1 MGLKNELTYL
11 KFCFYL
17 KHSPFFCAMQRLE
30 NIKEEVIK
38 LAEKSQNTTLKNK
51 VLDFFSEYEANK
63 DTKYVNDFDFLKAKY
78 VDFSEANKPV
88 KYDDIWYLNI
98 SMFSSELLN
107 NLFLFNNLKALYIS
121 GMSIKDVK
129 GIESLKSLQFLFLN
143 DCKIR
148 SFDNLTNLEKLIFLD
163 LQNNSI
169 RKIPDSI
176 LNLKNLSYLDLSR
189 NLITKIPNH
198 FSNMSNLCSL
208 NLNHN
213 NIKKIDTIFQLHNL
227 IKLSLHNNKLS
238 NNFDGISNLNN
249 LEYLQL
255 TYNDF
260 TYIDKNIYELK
271 NLRYLDLSYN
281 PIANIDSSII
291 KLSNLKILHLVRCN
305 LRNIPKEIGNIDK
318 LESLSLEE
326 NELEIIPD
334 SICNL
339 INLKYLYLW
348 GNNLRKLP
356 ENIGNLVNLQQLDLA
371 DNKLIEYPKS
381 LAKLRKLHSLGE
393 SKHNILFS
401 KVYPNPL
408 DNMPEEVKNFSLIEL
423 FDYLE
428 GDKEVYTYY
437 TFWDIPK
444 ELKADFQAYLA
455 SFPQYVEMIAGK
467 DISESFKTEQV
478 KGGLKLTAIT
488 SKEVHIEDFDNHL
501 ANYVTIFLE
510 QSAEQMKAD
519 KENNAD
525 YIQVFKLQQ
534 YLHKL
539 RQVNRNLTD
548 SIETYK
554 RESELYTQILKDK
567 DKQVQ
572 ELNIQIRFFQDN
584 YSKILD
590 IAKST
595 LDFDKIKLVVETVI
609 EEKQRPLLPAPPT
622 NGNGFDAG
630 KLLRD
635 LIDKAI
641 RLTERKKTHKIEDLH
656 NNDFAHY
663 LRDRHYYVTDQ
674 TQSGIGITGKN
685 LGEIDIMLRNRHSG
699 TPISIIEAFRLD
711 SCGEKD
717 TIVSTHLDKLLH
729 NYDTAGLKTN
739 FVIVYAEAK
748 NFGQLWENYVKY
760 MQNLNTKPEFRG
772 KYPLITFTDTSAGN
786 SVALSVRVGLALHQ
800 REGGTVEV
808 YHIFID
814 MA

>member
-1 MGLKNELTYL
+1 
-11 KFCFYL
+11 
-17 KHSPFFCAMQRLE
+17 MQRLE
-30 NIKEEVIK
+30 NIKESIESFLQDFDNI
-38 LAEKSQNTTLKNK
+38 ALKNK
-51 VLDFFSEYEANK
+51 VLDFFSEYDANK
-63 DTKYVNDFDFLKAKY
+63 DTKSINSVEELNQVINFDD
-78 VDFSEANKPV
+78 V
-88 KYDDIWYLNI
+88 WYIDLHNEGNLREI
-98 SMFSSELLN
+98 PEK
-107 NLFLFNNLKALYIS
+107 LFLCQNLKALDVSFSHVKDLGNINQFQH
-121 GMSIKDVK
+121 IKCLFAQNA
-129 GIESLKSLQFLFLN
+129 SLHSFPEAILELSNLF
-143 DCKIR
+143 
-148 SFDNLTNLEKLIFLD
+148 FLD
-163 LQNNSI
+163 LSQNKI
-169 RKIPDSI
+169 RKIENNIDKLENIVLLDMSKNIIKSLPMAFTK
-176 LNLKNLSYLDLSR
+176 LKNLML
-189 NLITKIPNH
+189 
-198 FSNMSNLCSL
+198 L
-208 NLNHN
+208 N
-213 NIKKIDTIFQLHNL
+213 
-227 IKLSLHNNKLS
+227 LS
-238 NNFDGISNLNN
+238 NNEIKNLN
-249 LEYLQL
+249 YS
-255 TYNDF
+255 F
-260 TYIDKNIYELK
+260 ELA
-271 NLRYLDLSYN
+271 NLRYLDIGDNIPIKNIQRISNLQLLNYIDLSNNNFHKIPDEICSLANLKVFIFSEN
-281 PIANIDSSII
+281 PIRTINPLINKMEKLENILLESCELTFFPKEVLYLKNLSALI
-291 KLSNLKILHLVRCN
+291 LSNNQICE
-305 LRNIPKEIGNIDK
+305 IPEEIYQLEK
-318 LESLSLEE
+318 LDTL
-326 NELEIIPD
+326 II
-334 SICNL
+334 S
-339 INLKYLYLW
+339 
-348 GNNLRKLP
+348 
-356 ENIGNLVNLQQLDLA
+356 
-371 DNKLIEYPKS
+371 DNKLEYLPESIGRLSELTTLHIQNNKLKEYPKS
-381 LAKLRKLHSLGE
+381 LAKLRKLRSLGL
-393 SKHNILFS
+393 SKALGDLLQNPFGIDHG
-401 KVYPNPL
+401 NPL
-408 DNMPEEVKNFSLIEL
+408 DNMPEEVKNYSIVEL

-567 DKQVQ
+567 EKQVQ